1 MTLSGDV
8 VFWAALGS
16 AWAFALLAGMIYLCS

>member
-1 MTLSGDV
+1 MIIRGDL

-16 AWAFALLAGMIYLCS
+16 AWAFALLAGMIYLFS